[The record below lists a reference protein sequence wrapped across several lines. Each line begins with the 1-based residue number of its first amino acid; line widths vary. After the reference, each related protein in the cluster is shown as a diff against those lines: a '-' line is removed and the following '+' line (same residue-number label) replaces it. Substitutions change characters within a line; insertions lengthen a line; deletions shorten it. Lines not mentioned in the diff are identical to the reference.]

1 MSFVVNGLWILQ
13 ESLVLV
19 VVNRFMYCIL
29 KGDIL
34 LESTER
40 EREHDSG

>member
-19 VVNRFMYCIL
+19 VVNRFMYYII

-34 LESTER
+34 LESI